1 MSTTRGK
8 HTARDDADEVVITAE
23 VPLKVAAAV
32 QKIGTSLGVKLTLP
46 NDPIAAAA
54 QEVYVAKEVLK
65 AAEGRS
71 EAARKALMPMLKV
84 PNAKGKHVVH
94 DSAIAN
100 VIADQRAAPR
110 RLSEEAVINLLAR
123 EFKCDVERAKRLVD
137 ECKLGGD
144 AFVTHLTV
152 VLK

>member
-23 VPLKVAAAV
+23 VPIKVANAV

-94 DSAIAN
+94 DSAIAS
-100 VIADQRAAPR
+100 VVADQRAAPR

-123 EFKCDVERAKRLVD
+123 RFKCPVDEAKQLVD
-137 ECKLGGD
+137 ECKIGGD